1 MESIGGAVRND
12 TDERAGEGHPNRRP
26 GLREEAAR
34 ATGRGAGDTAAPG
47 DTRRPPRLTE
57 YLLEEAA
64 RANGRGAGDTAAPG
78 DTRRPP
84 RLTKYLTRPFQ
95 SWDKRISAELKNL
108 HGQRIPEYDAAISSC
123 SVTLQQIVDV
133 RYRLHKDSCS
143 DEESSLIDYEKLL
156 WQAYQRARGKIKEY
170 YFSTEARIGAVLI
183 KPHRR
188 RKAMDLDFFYPIDRL
203 GELTPEFE
211 STLWTCISQFQSMA
225 ELDLKFKGQAA
236 VFLELYLIVI
246 YIFVAAEAQQTSH
259 PPWYEYVPRFAQR
272 ISKLTRRMVSRTPPR
287 GSPDARSVRTPDV
300 SPAPRRVMVKAV
312 EDITGY
318 RIKEA
323 LANANAYLRTLTT
336 HIAQYSKQEAQVVYI
351 RALFPGFAFV
361 LALVAA
367 YCSIIYE
374 IGVTRHW
381 TSDAQLSWHLFA
393 IAATTGALG
402 AVVSVMLRVA
412 NKPLTINYSAGR
424 GLIRLAGVFRPV
436 VGAIFGLV
444 FFVLIN
450 AGLLQVLA
458 APHKMGSRAFFVAA
472 ICFAAGFSERR
483 AQDVIVRALPVEKE
497 TEPVADQ
504 SPARRPNGGT
514 AS

>member
-1 MESIGGAVRND
+1 MESMGGAVRND
-12 TDERAGEGHPNRRP
+12 TDEGAGEEHLNRRP
-26 GLREEAAR
+26 GRREEAAR
-34 ATGRGAGDTAAPG
+34 AAGRGAGGPAASS
-47 DTRRPPRLTE
+47 DTRQPSRL
-57 YLLEEAA
+57 A
-64 RANGRGAGDTAAPG
+64 
-78 DTRRPP
+78 
-84 RLTKYLTRPFQ
+84 KYLTRPFQ
-95 SWDKRISAELKNL
+95 SWDKWISAELKNL
-108 HGQRIPEYDAAISSC
+108 VGQRIPEYDAAISSC

-133 RYRLHKDSCS
+133 RYRLHIDSYS
-143 DEESSLIDYEKLL
+143 HEESSLVDYEKLL
-156 WQAYQRARGKIKEY
+156 WQAYQRAHGKIKEY
-170 YFSTEARIGAVLI
+170 YFSAEGRIGAVLI

-188 RKAMDLDFFYPIDRL
+188 RKAMDLDLFYPIDKL

-246 YIFVAAEAQQTSH
+246 YIFVAAEAQQANNQ
-259 PPWYEYVPRFAQR
+259 PRYGYVSRLTRR
-272 ISKLTRRMVSRTPPR
+272 ISKLAR
-287 GSPDARSVRTPDV
+287 GVASSTLPQSSPDARSVRTPDV
-300 SPAPRRVMVKAV
+300 SAAPRRVMVKAAK
-312 EDITGY
+312 DITGH

-323 LANANAYLRTLTT
+323 LAKANDHLHLLTT
-336 HIAQYSKQEAQVVYI
+336 NIAQYSKQEAQVVYI
-351 RALFPGFAFV
+351 RSLLPGSIFV
-361 LALVAA
+361 FALVAA
-367 YCSIIYE
+367 YSYVIHHISA
-374 IGVTRHW
+374 TRHW

-393 IAATTGALG
+393 IAATAGALG

-412 NKPLTINYSAGR
+412 NQPLTINYSAGR

-458 APHKMGSRAFFVAA
+458 APHEMGSRAFFVAA

-483 AQDVIVRALPVEKE
+483 AQDVIVRALPAEKG
-497 TEPVADQ
+497 TEPVVDQ
-504 SPARRPNGGT
+504 SPARQPNGGT